1 VVSVTV
7 GNSSSTDALIGLTY
21 SESSI
26 WISGQGS
33 DATGDFGLDEVLWL
47 PVGKGPGIYTVERW
61 YERGAFK
68 YLSLIS
74 NSSATIEVTSV
85 SS

>member
-1 VVSVTV
+1 MVSVTI
-7 GNSSSTDALIGLTY
+7 GSSSSSDAFIGLTY

-26 WISGQGS
+26 WISGEGS
-33 DATGDFGLDEVLWL
+33 DATGDFGRDEVLWL
-47 PVGKGPGIYTVERW
+47 HVGNGPGTYTVERW

-74 NSSATIEVTSV
+74 NSSASIEVTSV
-85 SS
+85 S